1 MIAEPYVIGGIPVD
15 SSCSFLIIMSDG
27 LYHSL
32 QHATGTD
39 RVNSEISSLVA
50 TEFAVQN
57 TLNGVAQ
64 ALVDKVVRI
73 HHDSFMMGNQEVK
86 LRCHKRGDIT
96 LLVRNFNY
104 LLPNAIGT
112 PTGGVRSLPVSVPY
126 YTGRPSMP
134 PTVTIPEPAP
144 TDKDGTEEL
153 ATPVASTSPSST
165 QYSSNLD
172 TNITNDSR
180 TSTGTYSTTNST
192 QSSEDTRFP
201 SRFYQRE
208 KLVLDEDGRVE
219 AYVDFSDFY
228 RAIEAMTESQR
239 ETLNAETKPKSGY
252 EPIAEESDTSLMS
265 VGSTTTDTSGAGSDA
280 SASTSQSASTS
291 EA

>member
-1 MIAEPYVIGGIPVD
+1 
-15 SSCSFLIIMSDG
+15 MSDG
-27 LYHSL
+27 VYHAL
-32 QHATGTD
+32 QSATGTD
-39 RVNSEISSLVA
+39 RVNSEIPSMVA

-73 HHDSFMMGNQEVK
+73 HHDSFMMGNHEIK
-86 LRCHKRGDIT
+86 SRCHKRGDIT

-104 LLPNAIGT
+104 ILPNATGT
-112 PTGGVRSLPVSVPY
+112 PTGGGRCLPVSVPY
-126 YTGRPSMP
+126 YTARPSLP
-134 PTVTIPEPAP
+134 PTVNIPAP
-144 TDKDGTEEL
+144 GAPDSSASDEQS
-153 ATPVASTSPSST
+153 TPVASASPPAT
-165 QYSSNLD
+165 QNN
-172 TNITNDSR
+172 TNTETNTTNDSR

-192 QSSEDTRFP
+192 QSSEETRFH

-228 RAIEAMTESQR
+228 RAIEAMTESQI

-252 EPIAEESDTSLMS
+252 EPIVEESDTSLVSM
-265 VGSTTTDTSGAGSDA
+265 GSTTGA
-280 SASTSQSASTS
+280 SATTSQSTTNES
-291 EA
+291 ES

>member
-1 MIAEPYVIGGIPVD
+1 MVADPYVIGGIPVD

-27 LYHSL
+27 VYHAL
-32 QHATGTD
+32 QSATGTD
-39 RVNSEISSLVA
+39 RVNSEIPSMVA
-50 TEFAVQN
+50 TEFAIQN

-86 LRCHKRGDIT
+86 SRCHKRGDIT

-104 LLPNAIGT
+104 ILPNATGT
-112 PTGGVRSLPVSVPY
+112 PTGGGRCLPVSVPY
-126 YTGRPSMP
+126 YTARPSIP
-134 PTVTIPEPAP
+134 PTVTIPGPSSTDTVAP
-144 TDKDGTEEL
+144 DEQ
-153 ATPVASTSPSST
+153 ATPVASSSPLVT
-165 QYSSNLD
+165 QDNSHTE

-192 QSSEDTRFP
+192 QSSEETRFH

-208 KLVLDEDGRVE
+208 KLVLDEHGRVE

-228 RAIEAMTESQR
+228 RAIEAMTESQI
-239 ETLNAETKPKSGY
+239 ETLNEETKPKSGY
-252 EPIAEESDTSLMS
+252 EPIAEESDTSLVSMS
-265 VGSTTTDTSGAGSDA
+265 STAEGT
-280 SASTSQSASTS
+280 SASTSASNSQTASTS
-291 EA
+291 ES